1 MRASQAHQTVTDALM
16 VMREAFRDQAEVAVN
31 PDGNLVYVNPSRKDQ
46 DPASRSDPEMVRI
59 VLAAKI
65 ENELAAQWRS
75 LDELRRHIKSK
86 LPSLAEIDFKPENP
100 AIPLL
105 HHEWEELLKETNPIS
120 RAEFV
125 SNKRVM
131 ARREKLVDVL
141 REALPKNGVLTP
153 LNDNRYEAT
162 LIASEAQQ
170 EEMLTAFTNNKYR
183 SIDTSLNI
191 TNQLVK
197 DSHRANDLQILMPA
211 RGDIKRETIHL
222 SHAPAEQT
230 ADALK
235 NLTELRHTRQTEVSK
250 KSPQDQSDSA
260 DRNFM
265 QVLSMIT
272 DQTLRNHLSELRT
285 GMLGNG
291 PVIFN
296 PDNATS
302 HRQLAIDNDGNPII
316 TIREETLS
324 RSFVALDVAIDA
336 LGLKSPPK
344 NVSIDNENSTFS
356 FAAALTLSRK
366 DAEQGML
373 RARFIGP
380 PELSIKF
387 SLDWQK
393 IDPIL
398 AREWP

>member
-1 MRASQAHQTVTDALM
+1 
-16 VMREAFRDQAEVAVN
+16 
-31 PDGNLVYVNPSRKDQ
+31 
-46 DPASRSDPEMVRI
+46 
-59 VLAAKI
+59 
-65 ENELAAQWRS
+65 

-105 HHEWEELLKETNPIS
+105 HHEWEELLKETNAVS
-120 RAEFV
+120 CAEFV

-162 LIASEAQQ
+162 LVASEAQQ

-211 RGDIKRETIHL
+211 RGDIKREKIQL
-222 SHAPAEQT
+222 NHAPAEQT
-230 ADALK
+230 ANTLK
-235 NLTELRHTRQTEVSK
+235 HLTELRHTRQTEVSK

-272 DQTLRNHLSELRT
+272 DQTLRNHLNELRT

-302 HRQLAIDNDGNPII
+302 LRQLAIDNDGNPLI

-344 NVSIDNENSTFS
+344 NAPISNENSTFS
-356 FAAALTLSRK
+356 FAAALTVSRK
-366 DAEQGML
+366 DAEQGIL

-380 PELSIKF
+380 PELTIKF

>member
-1 MRASQAHQTVTDALM
+1 MRASQAHQTVNDALM
-16 VMREAFRDQAEVAVN
+16 VMREAFRDQAEVGVN
-31 PDGNLVYVNPSRKDQ
+31 SDGNLVYINPSRKNQ
-46 DPASRSDPEMVRI
+46 DLASRPDAEIVRE

-65 ENELAAQWRS
+65 ENELASQWRS
-75 LDELRRHIKSK
+75 LDELRRHIKTK

-105 HHEWEELLKETNPIS
+105 HHEWEELLKETSPVS

-125 SNKRVM
+125 LNKRVM

-141 REALPKNGVLTP
+141 REALPKEGMLTP

-162 LIASEAQQ
+162 IVASEAQQ
-170 EEMLTAFTNNKYR
+170 EEMLTAFINNKYR

-191 TNQLVK
+191 TSQLVK
-197 DSHRANDLQILMPA
+197 DSHRANDLQILMPT

-222 SHAPAEQT
+222 IHAPAQKT

-235 NLTELRHTRQTEVSK
+235 KLTELRHTRQSEVSK
-250 KSPQDQSDSA
+250 RSPQDQSDSA
-260 DRNFM
+260 ERNFM
-265 QVLSMIT
+265 QVLSMMT
-272 DQTLRNHLSELRT
+272 DQTLQNHLSELRA
-285 GMLGNG
+285 GMLGDR

-296 PDNATS
+296 PDNTIS
-302 HRQLAIDNDGNPII
+302 LRQLAIDNDGNPVI

-324 RSFVALDVAIDA
+324 RSFVAFDVDIDA

-344 NVSIDNENSTFS
+344 NASINNENSTFS
-356 FAAALTLSRK
+356 FTASLTVSRK

-373 RARFIGP
+373 RARFTSP

-398 AREWP
+398 ARKWP

>member
-1 MRASQAHQTVTDALM
+1 MRASQAHQTVNDALM
-16 VMREAFRDQAEVAVN
+16 VMREAFRDQAEVGVN

-46 DPASRSDPEMVRI
+46 DPASRSDPDMVRV

-65 ENELAAQWRS
+65 ENELAAKWRS
-75 LDELRRHIKSK
+75 LDELRRYIKSK
-86 LPSLAEIDFKPENP
+86 LPSLDEIDLKPENP

-105 HHEWEELLKETNPIS
+105 HHEWEELLKETNPVS
-120 RAEFV
+120 GAEFT

-141 REALPKNGVLTP
+141 REALPKDGVLTP

-162 LIASEAQQ
+162 LVASEAQQ
-170 EEMLTAFTNNKYR
+170 EEMLTAFKNNKYR

-191 TNQLVK
+191 TNQLAK
-197 DSHRANDLQILMPA
+197 DSKRANDLQILMPA
-211 RGDIKRETIHL
+211 RREIKRETIQL
-222 SHAPAEQT
+222 NHAPAEQT

-235 NLTELRHTRQTEVSK
+235 HLTELRHTRQAEVSK
-250 KSPQDQSDSA
+250 KSPQDQSDRA

-285 GMLGNG
+285 GMLGDG
-291 PVIFN
+291 AVIFN
-296 PDNATS
+296 PDHATS

-324 RSFVALDVAIDA
+324 RSFVALDVAIDG

-344 NVSIDNENSTFS
+344 NTPISNENSTFS
-356 FAAALTLSRK
+356 FTAALTVSRK
-366 DAEQGML
+366 DAEQGIL

-380 PELSIKF
+380 PELTIKF

-398 AREWP
+398 ARKWP

>member
-1 MRASQAHQTVTDALM
+1 MRASQAHQTVNDALM
-16 VMREAFRDQAEVAVN
+16 VMREAFRDQAEIGVD
-31 PDGNLVYVNPSRKDQ
+31 PDGNLVYVNPSLKDQ
-46 DPASRSDPEMVRI
+46 NPASRSEPGMVRA

-65 ENELAAQWRS
+65 ENELGAQWAS
-75 LDELRRHIKSK
+75 LDELRRHIKTK

-105 HHEWEELLKETNPIS
+105 HHEWEELLKETNPGS
-120 RAEFV
+120 GAEFV

-141 REALPKNGVLTP
+141 RKALPKNGVLTP
-153 LNDNRYEAT
+153 LNDSRYEAT
-162 LIASEAQQ
+162 LVASEAQQ
-170 EEMLTAFTNNKYR
+170 QQMLTDFANNNYR
-183 SIDTSLNI
+183 TIDVSLNI
-191 TNQLVK
+191 TKQLVK
-197 DSHRANDLQILMPA
+197 DSYRTNDLQILLPA

-222 SHAPAEQT
+222 NRAPAQQT

-235 NLTELRHTRQTEVSK
+235 YLTQLRHTRQTEVSK
-250 KSPQDQSDSA
+250 KSPQDQSDIA

-272 DQTLRNHLSELRT
+272 DQTLRNHLNNLQT
-285 GMLGNG
+285 DMLGNR

-296 PDNATS
+296 RNNVTS
-302 HRQLAIDNDGNPII
+302 LKQLAIDKEGNPII
-316 TIREETLS
+316 TIREDTLS
-324 RSFVALDVAIDA
+324 RSFIAYDVSSNE
-336 LGLKSPPK
+336 LELKSPPQ
-344 NVSIDNENSTFS
+344 NTPISNENSTFS
-356 FAAALTLSRK
+356 FAAALTVSRK
-366 DAEQGML
+366 DAERGIL
-373 RARFIGP
+373 SARFIGP

-393 IDPIL
+393 IDPAL

>member
-1 MRASQAHQTVTDALM
+1 M
-16 VMREAFRDQAEVAVN
+16 VMREAFRDQAEVGVN
-31 PDGNLVYVNPSRKDQ
+31 PDGNLVYVSPSRKDQ
-46 DPASRSDPEMVRI
+46 DSASRSDPEMVRV

-65 ENELAAQWRS
+65 ENELASQWRS
-75 LDELRRHIKSK
+75 LDELRRHIKTV

-100 AIPLL
+100 AISLL
-105 HHEWEELLKETNPIS
+105 HHEWEELLKETNPVS

-125 SNKRVM
+125 SNKSVM

-162 LIASEAQQ
+162 LVASEAQQ

-183 SIDTSLNI
+183 SIETSLNI

-211 RGDIKRETIHL
+211 RGDIKRETIQL
-222 SHAPAEQT
+222 NYAPAEQT

-235 NLTELRHTRQTEVSK
+235 HLTELRHTRQTEVSK

-272 DQTLRNHLSELRT
+272 DQTLRNHLNELRT
-285 GMLGNG
+285 GMLGDR

-296 PDNATS
+296 PDNPTS
-302 HRQLAIDNDGNPII
+302 LRQLTIDNDGNPII

-324 RSFVALDVAIDA
+324 RSFVALNVVQDA

-344 NVSIDNENSTFS
+344 NAPISNENSTFS
-356 FAAALTLSRK
+356 FAAALTVSRK

>member
-1 MRASQAHQTVTDALM
+1 MRASQAHQTVNDALM
-16 VMREAFRDQAEVAVN
+16 VMREAFRDQAEVGVN
-31 PDGNLVYVNPSRKDQ
+31 PDGNLVYVNPSRRDQ
-46 DPASRSDPEMVRI
+46 NPASRSEPGMVRA

-65 ENELAAQWRS
+65 ENELASQWRS

-86 LPSLAEIDFKPENP
+86 LPSLTEIDFKPENL

-105 HHEWEELLKETNPIS
+105 HHEWEELLRETNPVS
-120 RAEFV
+120 GAEFA

-141 REALPKNGVLTP
+141 REALPKDGVLTP
-153 LNDNRYEAT
+153 LNDHRYEAT
-162 LIASEAQQ
+162 LVASKAQQ

-183 SIDTSLNI
+183 GIDTSLNI
-191 TNQLVK
+191 THQLVK
-197 DSHRANDLQILMPA
+197 DSPRDNDLQILMPT
-211 RGDIKRETIHL
+211 RGDIKRETVHL
-222 SHAPAEQT
+222 INAPAEQT

-235 NLTELRHTRQTEVSK
+235 KLTDLRHTRGSEVSK
-250 KSPQDQSDSA
+250 KSPQDQSDTA

-265 QVLSMIT
+265 QVLAMMT
-272 DQTLRNHLSELRT
+272 DQTLRNHLHEFRA
-285 GMLGNG
+285 GMLGG
-291 PVIFN
+291 GTVIFN

-302 HRQLAIDNDGNPII
+302 LRQLAIDNDGNPVI
-316 TIREETLS
+316 TIREDTLS

-344 NVSIDNENSTFS
+344 NTPISNENSTFS
-356 FAAALTLSRK
+356 FTAALTVSRK
-366 DAEQGML
+366 DAEQGIL

-380 PELSIKF
+380 PELTIKF

-398 AREWP
+398 ARKWP